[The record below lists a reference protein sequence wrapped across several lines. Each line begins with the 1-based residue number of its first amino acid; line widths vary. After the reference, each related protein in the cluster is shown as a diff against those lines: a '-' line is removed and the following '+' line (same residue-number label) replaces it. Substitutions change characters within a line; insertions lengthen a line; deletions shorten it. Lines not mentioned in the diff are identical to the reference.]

1 MDAVYLV
8 SRKDYKQSLNVFKSV
23 NTENM
28 NPREKIQYYYQFT
41 LLCNKIKKKSIFV
54 KNYKNKIITLKGFT
68 INQ

>member
-28 NPREKIQYYYQFT
+28 NPREKNTI
-41 LLCNKIKKKSIFV
+41 LLSIHF
-54 KNYKNKIITLKGFT
+54 IM
-68 INQ
+68 